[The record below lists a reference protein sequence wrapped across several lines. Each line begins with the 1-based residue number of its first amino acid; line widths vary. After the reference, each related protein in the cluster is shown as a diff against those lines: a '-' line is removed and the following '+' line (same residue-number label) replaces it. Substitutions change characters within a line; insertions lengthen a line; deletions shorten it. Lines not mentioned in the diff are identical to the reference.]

1 MLRGTVLAVALVGCR
16 GPAAGGAVVHAPGV
30 ATATPVVVETQPAAP
45 ATAPVEAAPVEVP
58 PVEPAAPVPPVV
70 PAAPAQP
77 VAVTVSFV
85 LAPEVGPGPPT
96 LAITV
101 RNPSTQA
108 VPLTRFADPA
118 CLVRHYLDLRV
129 VRPNGRDQALAGC
142 AVKDWPGTDESLAA
156 GGEQR
161 YVVPFAELSASWPRE
176 AQPATLAALDGPL
189 RDPGAHEPAPSRE
202 LLRDTIDTW
211 LKSHPRRLWPE
222 ASLASSR
229 ELNWELLHDTGG
241 RTGEHRLAAQ
251 HTWMLTSPSDRH
263 TLTPPG
269 AARHRLRPDDSG
281 LDNLVLAGDWLTG
294 GLDLGVAESAVIA
307 GLQASR
313 ALCGHPRQ
321 IPGERDGVDLDQ
333 APADASQSLR
343 VAVA

>member
-45 ATAPVEAAPVEVP
+45 ATAPATAPVAAPVAVTPVAVTPVAVTPVAVP
-58 PVEPAAPVPPVV
+58 PVAPAAPALPIVPAAPALPVV

-77 VAVTVSFV
+77 VAVAVSFV

-108 VPLTRFADPA
+108 VPLTRFADVA

-129 VRPNGRDQALAGC
+129 VRPSGQDQALAGC

-161 YVVPFAELSASWPRE
+161 YVVPFAELAASWPRG
-176 AQPATLAALDGPL
+176 TYRVDVSW
-189 RDPGAHEPAPSRE
+189 DPGE
-202 LLRDTIDTW
+202 LARARGEAAAVRASQSSLNISEFTIARPLATVRVRRGATVTLPDGARLHFSGHGHKSVMAGQSSPLILRGTF
-211 LKSHPRRLWPE
+211 
-222 ASLASSR
+222 
-229 ELNWELLHDTGG
+229 
-241 RTGEHRLAAQ
+241 
-251 HTWMLTSPSDRH
+251 
-263 TLTPPG
+263 TPPG
-269 AARHRLRPDDSG
+269 KDRATEFSVNLDTEDTRVFRLAEVLVFELVDYEYDRWMRLRYFG
-281 LDNLVLAGDWLTG
+281 
-294 GLDLGVAESAVIA
+294 
-307 GLQASR
+307 
-313 ALCGHPRQ
+313 
-321 IPGERDGVDLDQ
+321 
-333 APADASQSLR
+333 R
-343 VAVA
+343 VAAPR

>member
-16 GPAAGGAVVHAPGV
+16 GPAAGGAVVHAPGAV
-30 ATATPVVVETQPAAP
+30 TATPVVVETQPAAP

-161 YVVPFAELSASWPRE
+161 YVVPFAELAAKWPRG
-176 AQPATLAALDGPL
+176 TYRVDVSW
-189 RDPGAHEPAPSRE
+189 DPGE
-202 LLRDTIDTW
+202 LARARGEAAAVRASQSSLNLSEFTIARPLATVRVRRGATVTLPDGARLHFGGHGHKSVMAGQSSPLILRG
-211 LKSHPRRLWPE
+211 SF
-222 ASLASSR
+222 
-229 ELNWELLHDTGG
+229 
-241 RTGEHRLAAQ
+241 
-251 HTWMLTSPSDRH
+251 
-263 TLTPPG
+263 TPPG
-269 AARHRLRPDDSG
+269 KDRATEFSVNLHTEDTRVFRLAEVLVFELVDYEYDGWMRLRYFG
-281 LDNLVLAGDWLTG
+281 
-294 GLDLGVAESAVIA
+294 
-307 GLQASR
+307 
-313 ALCGHPRQ
+313 
-321 IPGERDGVDLDQ
+321 
-333 APADASQSLR
+333 R
-343 VAVA
+343 VAAPR